1 MSEIKE
7 QNRIS
12 AFDLARFLAMLMM
25 MQGHTVFALASPEM
39 VDSTIFPWN
48 VWDFM
53 RGITAPVF
61 LFISGASYVFANKRQ
76 TDGILPHTTVK
87 RRIKLAISLIVL
99 SYLMHFPVE
108 RIYDLAFL
116 DPKLWENFFR
126 VNILQVI
133 GVSLVL
139 VTLAFAQTK
148 DDKSVG
154 ILSFFIGAFILII
167 SPFIEM
173 ISWFELLPAFFAS
186 YISYERGSIFT
197 LFPFTAFMFL
207 GVAFGAYIKQLD
219 KSKRNRFL
227 FHSGLAFGIPL
238 VAMGYG
244 IMLMEDFIGQTL
256 YAKYDPGLAIIRL
269 GFVFLW
275 LAIVSQIAEK
285 TKFLNGFYSLFGKRA
300 LFIYVIHLVVI
311 YGSPV
316 FNGLNKFYANSLYG
330 TDLIVSVLF
339 VTSITM
345 AFTYLIHLSLSNYP
359 KIGYFL
365 RYSLTAS
372 VIYWLFI

>member
-1 MSEIKE
+1 MSDNKE

-39 VDSTIFPWN
+39 VDATIFPWN

-76 TDGILPHTTVK
+76 ADGILPQTTVK

-173 ISWFELLPAFFAS
+173 ISWFELLPSFFAS

-219 KSKRNRFL
+219 KSKRSKFL
-227 FHSGLAFGIPL
+227 FNSGLAFGIPL

-244 IMLMEDFIGQTL
+244 IMQLEGFIGQTL

-275 LAIVSQIAEK
+275 LAIVSKIADK

-311 YGSPV
+311 YGSPL

-345 AFTYLIHLSLSNYP
+345 AITYLIHLSLSNYP

>member
-1 MSEIKE
+1 MSDNKE

-39 VDSTIFPWN
+39 VDATIFPWN

-76 TDGILPHTTVK
+76 ADGILPQTTVK

-173 ISWFELLPAFFAS
+173 ISWFELLPSFFAS
-186 YISYERGSIFT
+186 SNALKTISSLACNLFLILT
-197 LFPFTAFMFL
+197 LEQKL
-207 GVAFGAYIKQLD
+207 
-219 KSKRNRFL
+219 
-227 FHSGLAFGIPL
+227 H
-238 VAMGYG
+238 
-244 IMLMEDFIGQTL
+244 E
-256 YAKYDPGLAIIRL
+256 
-269 GFVFLW
+269 
-275 LAIVSQIAEK
+275 
-285 TKFLNGFYSLFGKRA
+285 
-300 LFIYVIHLVVI
+300 
-311 YGSPV
+311 
-316 FNGLNKFYANSLYG
+316 
-330 TDLIVSVLF
+330 
-339 VTSITM
+339 
-345 AFTYLIHLSLSNYP
+345 
-359 KIGYFL
+359 
-365 RYSLTAS
+365 
-372 VIYWLFI
+372 